1 MKLQEDQFSFK
12 RLILKCLLVI
22 PYIKENIKVLTLGA
36 FFGLL
41 IGGGYE
47 YYKIQDVNYKTEI
60 VFIVDG
66 DSGGNGGGL
75 LELASSFGL
84 GGGMGS
90 NSSLFSGE
98 NFKELLK
105 TKSIFRKALLTKVR
119 YGNKE
124 GIFANIFL
132 EKSRISEFEWKNRPS
147 DFYNHRFKSSQ
158 IEKLSSQ
165 DLNIL
170 DALYDFLKGQTNIVN
185 ENPKST
191 FQTLTVETR
200 DDTLSYIW
208 SKLYL
213 KTVTNFYID
222 TKTKKSQELLI
233 ILDKRVDSL
242 RSALYYTQGK
252 LANYNDQNQQIIFQR
267 ARIIAERLQLSS
279 QQLQGMY
286 LESVRNYDNL
296 KFSLAK
302 ETPLFTIISEPEI
315 STVGIRHF
323 YGPITLIGVILGV
336 FLSSLILNIV
346 RIYKEM
352 MSR

>member
-1 MKLQEDQFSFK
+1 MELQEDQFSFK
-12 RLILKCLLVI
+12 RLVLKCLLVI
-22 PYIKENIKVLTLGA
+22 PYVKKNRKVLSIGA
-36 FFGLL
+36 FVGLL
-41 IGGGYE
+41 VGGGYE
-47 YYKIQDVNYKTEI
+47 YYKIQDVNFKTEI
-60 VFIVDG
+60 IFVVDG
-66 DSGGNGGGL
+66 DNGGSGGGL
-75 LELASSFGL
+75 LELANSFGL
-84 GGGMGS
+84 GGGLGT
-90 NSSLFSGE
+90 NASLFSGE

-124 GIFANIFL
+124 DFFVNIFL
-132 EKSRISEFEWKNRPS
+132 DKSRIGEFEWKSRPA
-147 DFYNHRFKSSQ
+147 DFYNYRFVNTD
-158 IEKLSSQ
+158 INNLSVE
-165 DLNIL
+165 DRNIL
-170 DALYDFLKGQTNIVN
+170 DALYDFLKGQTVIAND
-185 ENPKST
+185 NPKST

-208 SKLYL
+208 AKLYL

-222 TKTKKSQELLI
+222 TKTKKSQELLV
-233 ILDKRVDSL
+233 LLGKRVDSL

-315 STVGIRHF
+315 SPMGKRHF
-323 YGPITLIGVILGV
+323 YGPITLIGIILGV
-336 FLSSLILNIV
+336 FLSSFVLNII

-352 MSR
+352 MSK

>member
-1 MKLQEDQFSFK
+1 MELQQDQFSFK

-22 PYIKENIKVLTLGA
+22 PYIRENKKVLSVGA
-36 FFGLL
+36 FIGLL
-41 IGGGYE
+41 VGGGYE
-47 YYKIQDVNYKTEI
+47 YYKVQDVNFKTEI
-60 VFIVDG
+60 VFVVDG
-66 DSGGNGGGL
+66 DSGGNAGGL
-75 LELASSFGL
+75 LELANSFGI

-90 NSSLFSGE
+90 NASLFSGE

-119 YGNKE
+119 YGKKE

-132 EKSRISEFEWKNRPS
+132 DKSRIGEFEWKNRPE
-147 DFYNHRFKSSQ
+147 DFYNHRFKTTD
-158 IEKLSSQ
+158 INKLSAQ
-165 DLNIL
+165 DRNIL
-170 DALYDFLKGQTNIVN
+170 DALYDFLKGQTVIIND
-185 ENPKST
+185 NPKST

-200 DDTLSYIW
+200 VDTLSFIW
-208 SKLYL
+208 AKLYL

-222 TKTKKSQELLI
+222 TKTKKSQELLV
-233 ILDKRVDSL
+233 LMDKRVDSL
-242 RSALYYTQGK
+242 RSALYFTQGK

-267 ARIIAERLQLSS
+267 ARIIAERLQLNS

-323 YGPITLIGVILGV
+323 YGPITLIGIILGV
-336 FLSSLILNIV
+336 FLSSFVLNVV

-352 MSR
+352 MSK

>member
-1 MKLQEDQFSFK
+1 MELREDQFSYK
-12 RLILKCLLVI
+12 RLVLKCLLVF
-22 PYIKENIKVLTLGA
+22 PYIKNNIKILSLGA
-36 FFGLL
+36 FVGFV

-47 YYKIQDVNYKTEI
+47 YYKVQDVNYKTEI

-66 DSGGNGGGL
+66 DNAGNGGL
-75 LELASSFGL
+75 LELANSFGL
-84 GGGMGS
+84 GGGLGT
-90 NSSLFSGE
+90 NNSLFSGE

-105 TKSIFRKALLTKVR
+105 TKSIFRKALLTKVK
-119 YGNKE
+119 YGTDE
-124 GIFANIFL
+124 DIFANIFL
-132 EKSRISEFEWKNRPS
+132 EKSLISKFEWKNRPS
-147 DFYNHRFKSSQ
+147 DFYNHRFKSDD
-158 IEKLSSQ
+158 INKLSSQ
-165 DLNIL
+165 DKNIL
-170 DALYDFLKGQTNIVN
+170 DALYDFLKGQTIIAN
-185 ENPKST
+185 ENQKST

-208 SKLYL
+208 AKLYL

-233 ILDKRVDSL
+233 LLDKRVDSL

-315 STVGIRHF
+315 SIAGKRHY
-323 YGPITLIGVILGV
+323 YGPITLIGTILGI
-336 FLSSLILNIV
+336 FLSSFILNVIK
-346 RIYKEM
+346 IYKEM
-352 MSR
+352 MSN

>member
-1 MKLQEDQFSFK
+1 MKLQQDQFSFK

-22 PYIKENIKVLTLGA
+22 PYIKENKKVLYIGA
-36 FFGLL
+36 FIGLL
-41 IGGGYE
+41 VGGGYE
-47 YYKIQDVNYKTEI
+47 YYKVQDVNFKTEI

-66 DSGGNGGGL
+66 DNGGNAGGL
-75 LELASSFGL
+75 LELANSFGI
-84 GGGMGS
+84 GGGIGS
-90 NSSLFSGE
+90 NASLFSGE
-98 NFKELLK
+98 NFKELLR
-105 TKSIFRKALLTKVR
+105 TKSIFRKALLTKVY
-119 YGNKE
+119 YGKKE

-132 EKSRISEFEWKNRPS
+132 EKSRIGDFEWKNKPE
-147 DFYNHRFKSSQ
+147 DFYKHRFKTSD
-158 IEKLSSQ
+158 INKLSVQ
-165 DLNIL
+165 DRNIL
-170 DALYDFLKGQTNIVN
+170 DALYDFLKGQTVIMN

-208 SKLYL
+208 AKLYL

-222 TKTKKSQELLI
+222 TKTKKSQELLVI
-233 ILDKRVDSL
+233 MDKRVDSL
-242 RSALYYTQGK
+242 RSALYFTQGK

-267 ARIIAERLQLSS
+267 ARIIAERLQLNS

-323 YGPITLIGVILGV
+323 YGPITLIGIILGV
-336 FLSSLILNIV
+336 FLSSFVLNVV

-352 MSR
+352 MSK

>member
-1 MKLQEDQFSFK
+1 MELQQDQFSFK

-22 PYIKENIKVLTLGA
+22 PYIKENKKVLSIGA
-36 FFGLL
+36 FVGL
-41 IGGGYE
+41 IVGGGYE
-47 YYKIQDVNYKTEI
+47 YYKAQDVNFKTEI
-60 VFIVDG
+60 VFVVDG
-66 DSGGNGGGL
+66 DSGGNAGGL
-75 LELASSFGL
+75 LELANSFGI

-90 NSSLFSGE
+90 NASLFSGE

-119 YGNKE
+119 YGKKE

-132 EKSRISEFEWKNRPS
+132 EKSRIGEFEWKNRPE
-147 DFYNHRFKSSQ
+147 DFYNHRFKTSD
-158 IEKLSSQ
+158 INKLSAQ
-165 DLNIL
+165 DRNIL
-170 DALYDFLKGQTNIVN
+170 DALYDFLKGQTVIIND
-185 ENPKST
+185 NPKST

-208 SKLYL
+208 AKLYL

-233 ILDKRVDSL
+233 LMDKRVDSL

-323 YGPITLIGVILGV
+323 YGPITLIGIILGV
-336 FLSSLILNIV
+336 FLSSFILNVV
-346 RIYKEM
+346 RIYKEV
-352 MSR
+352 MSK

>member
-1 MKLQEDQFSFK
+1 M
-12 RLILKCLLVI
+12 
-22 PYIKENIKVLTLGA
+22 
-36 FFGLL
+36 
-41 IGGGYE
+41 
-47 YYKIQDVNYKTEI
+47 
-60 VFIVDG
+60 
-66 DSGGNGGGL
+66 

-84 GGGMGS
+84 GGGMGT
-90 NSSLFSGE
+90 NTSLFSGE

-119 YGNKE
+119 YGSQE
-124 GIFANIFL
+124 DIFANLFL
-132 EKSRISEFEWKNRPS
+132 EKSQIDKYEWKNRPS
-147 DFYNHRFKSSQ
+147 DFYNHRFKSDDLN
-158 IEKLSSQ
+158 KLTSQ
-165 DLNIL
+165 DRNIL
-170 DALYDFLKGQTNIVN
+170 DALYEFLKGQTVITN
-185 ENPKST
+185 ENQKST

-208 SKLYL
+208 AKLYL

-233 ILDKRVDSL
+233 IMDKRVDSL

-267 ARIIAERLQLSS
+267 ARIIAERLQLNS
-279 QQLQGMY
+279 QQLQNMY

-323 YGPITLIGVILGV
+323 YGPITLIGIILGV
-336 FLSSLILNIV
+336 FLSSFVLNVV
-346 RIYKEM
+346 RIYKEV
-352 MSR
+352 MSK

>member
-1 MKLQEDQFSFK
+1 MELREDQFSYK
-12 RLILKCLLVI
+12 RLVLKCLLVF
-22 PYIKENIKVLTLGA
+22 PYIKNNIKILSLGA
-36 FFGLL
+36 FIGLV

-66 DSGGNGGGL
+66 DNAGNGGL

-90 NSSLFSGE
+90 NASLFSGE

-105 TKSIFRKALLTKVR
+105 TKSIFRKALLTKVK
-119 YGNKE
+119 YGKQE
-124 GIFANIFL
+124 DIFANIFL
-132 EKSRISEFEWKNRPS
+132 EKSQISKFEWKDRPS
-147 DFYNHRFKSSQ
+147 DFYNHRFKSDDIS
-158 IEKLSSQ
+158 KLSYQ
-165 DLNIL
+165 DKNIL
-170 DALYDFLKGQTNIVN
+170 DALYDFLKGQTIIAN
-185 ENPKST
+185 ENQKST

-208 SKLYL
+208 AKLYL

-222 TKTKKSQELLI
+222 TKTKKSQELLVI
-233 ILDKRVDSL
+233 MDKRVDSL

-267 ARIIAERLQLSS
+267 ARIIAERLQLNS

-315 STVGIRHF
+315 SIVGIRHF
-323 YGPITLIGVILGV
+323 YGPITFIGVILGI
-336 FLSSLILNIV
+336 FLSSFILNVV

-352 MSR
+352 MSK

>member
-1 MKLQEDQFSFK
+1 MELQQDQFSFK

-22 PYIKENIKVLTLGA
+22 PYIKENKKVLSVGA
-36 FFGLL
+36 LIGLFV
-41 IGGGYE
+41 GGGYE
-47 YYKIQDVNYKTEI
+47 YYKVQDVNFKTEI

-66 DSGGNGGGL
+66 DNGGNAGGL
-75 LELASSFGL
+75 LELANSFGL

-90 NSSLFSGE
+90 NASLFSGE

-119 YGNKE
+119 YGKKE

-132 EKSRISEFEWKNRPS
+132 EKSRIGEFEWKNRPE
-147 DFYNHRFKSSQ
+147 DFYNHRFKTSD
-158 IEKLSSQ
+158 INKLSAQ
-165 DLNIL
+165 DRNIL
-170 DALYDFLKGQTNIVN
+170 DALYDFLKGQTVIIND
-185 ENPKST
+185 NPKST

-208 SKLYL
+208 AKLYL

-222 TKTKKSQELLI
+222 TKTKKSQELLV
-233 ILDKRVDSL
+233 LMDKRVDSL

-323 YGPITLIGVILGV
+323 YGPITLIGIILGV
-336 FLSSLILNIV
+336 FLSSFILNVV
-346 RIYKEM
+346 RIYKEV
-352 MSR
+352 MSK